1 MEKNEMLSLCK
12 KACTELNDCKIC
24 PNKEKCDYISEIYTL
39 NNLIDENYEFSEEAI
54 IDFYNGFFPEEK
66 VKKENKENKK
76 TDTDDNDVAYV
87 SFYSAA
93 QKILKVNKKTV
104 KLLNYLHEIGVLNND
119 FEIFDS
125 IDEFLSDEHY

>member
-12 KACTELNDCKIC
+12 KTCNELDDCKNC
-24 PNKEKCDYISEIYTL
+24 PNREKCDDISEIYTL
-39 NNLIDENYEFSEEAI
+39 ANLIDENYGFSEEVI
-54 IDFYNGFFPEEK
+54 MDFYNGFFPEGKEK
-66 VKKENKENKK
+66 ESKKDKK
-76 TDTDDNDVAYV
+76 TYTYDYDVAYV

>member
-1 MEKNEMLSLCK
+1 MTKNEMLSLCK
-12 KACTELNDCKIC
+12 KACNELDDCKNC
-24 PNKEKCDYISEIYTL
+24 PNREKCDDISEIYTL
-39 NNLIDENYEFSEEAI
+39 KNLIDENYGFSEETI

-66 VKKENKENKK
+66 EKENKGNKK
-76 TDTDDNDVAYV
+76 TDTDDYDVAYV

-104 KLLNYLHEIGVLNND
+104 KLLNSLHEIGVLNND

-125 IDEFLSDEHY
+125 IDEFLSDEYY

>member
-12 KACTELNDCKIC
+12 KACNELDDCKNC
-24 PNKEKCDYISEIYTL
+24 PNREKCDDISEIYTL
-39 NNLIDENYEFSEEAI
+39 ANLIDENYEFSEEVI
-54 IDFYNGFFPEEK
+54 MDFYNGFFPEGKEK
-66 VKKENKENKK
+66 ESKKDKK
-76 TDTDDNDVAYV
+76 TDTDDYDVAYV

>member
-12 KACTELNDCKIC
+12 KACVEQDDCKNC
-24 PNKEKCDYISEIYTL
+24 PNKEKCDDISEIYTL
-39 NNLIDENYEFSEEAI
+39 KNLIDENYGFSEETI
-54 IDFYNGFFPEEK
+54 IDFYSGFFPEEK
-66 VKKENKENKK
+66 EKENKGNKK

-93 QKILKVNKKTV
+93 QQILKVNKKTV
-104 KLLNYLHEIGVLNND
+104 KLLNYLYEIGVLNND
-119 FEIFDS
+119 FEIFNS

>member
-1 MEKNEMLSLCK
+1 MEMNEMLSLCK
-12 KACTELNDCKIC
+12 KACNEQDDCKNC
-24 PNKEKCDYISEIYTL
+24 PNKEKCDDISEIYTL
-39 NNLIDENYEFSEEAI
+39 ANLIDENYEFSEEAI

-76 TDTDDNDVAYV
+76 TDTDDNNVAYV

-104 KLLNYLHEIGVLNND
+104 GLLDDLHEIGVLND
-119 FEIFDS
+119 FRVFES
-125 IDEFLSDEHY
+125 IDEFLIDACY

>member
-1 MEKNEMLSLCK
+1 MTKNEMLSLCK
-12 KACTELNDCKIC
+12 KACNEQDDCKNC
-24 PNKEKCDYISEIYTL
+24 PNREKCDDISEIYTL
-39 NNLIDENYEFSEEAI
+39 GNLIDENHEFSEEAI
-54 IDFYNGFFPEEK
+54 IDFYNGFFPEGKEK
-66 VKKENKENKK
+66 ESKKNKK